1 MLDCQSVLFSLQKVE
16 IFVCVSVHAAVWV
29 LCQSFVGF
37 TVVSEVQM
45 MFEDS
50 SPQSRLSTN
59 TGYIYYSVFLLFRI
73 VDVFCTQEIKET
85 FLHILL

>member
-1 MLDCQSVLFSLQKVE
+1 MLDCQSVPFCLQQME
-16 IFVCVSVHAAVWV
+16 IVVCVFVHAAVWV

-59 TGYIYYSVFLLFRI
+59 TEYIYYSEVFLLFTT
-73 VDVFCTQEIKET
+73 VDSLYTGPISAPAY
-85 FLHILL
+85 